1 MEKEKAVKK
10 SVTKAE
16 KPAAKAKAAKP
27 ESKPKKAVV
36 EVKAFAR
43 FIPGSAKKARLVVN
57 QVRGAMALD
66 AVDLLAFSS
75 KTAAAPIVKLIK
87 SALANAEHNFQLDQK
102 DLYIKKFTANSGP
115 SLRRWM
121 PKAHGRATVLRKQTT
136 HYELVLG
143 VKDAA
148 KAKKEDEAEAKKE
161 KPKAKKKAAK

>member
-16 KPAAKAKAAKP
+16 KPTVAKKAAKS
-27 ESKPKKAVV
+27 ESKSKKTVT

-43 FIPGSAKKARLVVN
+43 YIPGSAKKARLVVN

-66 AVDLLAFSS
+66 TVDLLAFSP

-87 SALANAEHNFQLDQK
+87 SALANAEHNFQLDPK

-143 VKDAA
+143 VKEA
-148 KAKKEDEAEAKKE
+148 KPKKEDEAETKTVKA
-161 KPKAKKKAAK
+161 KAKKKSVK